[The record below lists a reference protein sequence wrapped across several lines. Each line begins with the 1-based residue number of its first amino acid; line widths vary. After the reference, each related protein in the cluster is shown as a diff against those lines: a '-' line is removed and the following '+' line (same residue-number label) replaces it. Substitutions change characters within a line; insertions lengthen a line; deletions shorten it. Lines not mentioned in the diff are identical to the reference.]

1 MNRRGFTIVEVLII
15 VVIAAIIGLLGFA
28 AYNQFLKTDIV
39 TSETTAAPTS
49 VTKVESS
56 SDLDKATA
64 DLEAIDLSD
73 STETSTLDSQTVGF

>member
-1 MNRRGFTIVEVLII
+1 MSRRGFTIVEGLVIF
-15 VVIAAIIGLLGFA
+15 VIAAIIGLLGFV
-28 AYNQFLKTDIV
+28 AYNQFFKADTT
-39 TSETTAAPTS
+39 TSETMTAPTS

-73 STETSTLDSQTVGF
+73 STETSTFDSQTAEF